1 MRLCRRLSWKLKGK
15 LSRKINKIFVFLIVI
30 ATIVLGEWYIRPW
43 EGGNRLIKGFFLLAF
58 AVSLEPIFL
67 MDTMRKCSLDLA
79 STWPIS
85 VILRIL
91 ERIAGWLLDILS
103 VPLEAIWRVI
113 RTIGLVVSFVPRM
126 IYKFCK
132 FIKKCADRRKSRR
145 MQEEYERYRHVYR
158 DGEDDWE
165 SYSESEDTDDEE
177 RYSER
182 DDGEDA
188 DDRNTYRESRN
199 ADSQQSYSSSQS
211 SSQRSYSNSQ
221 SSSQWSYSNSQSSN
235 GQRSYSNSQSS
246 NSQKTQSESS
256 NTNRQKTYS
265 EGNNTNHQQT
275 DHGSSTKSA
284 CQIKYENALRMF
296 GVRTPFTAD
305 QLHRRWRELMKSN
318 HPDAG
323 GSTVKAAQI
332 NENYQM
338 LLKYASGK

>member
-182 DDGEDA
+182 DDGEA
-188 DDRNTYRESRN
+188 SDDRNTYRESRN
-199 ADSQQSYSSSQS
+199 ADSQRSQSNSQS
-211 SSQRSYSNSQ
+211 SNSQSTNGQRSYSNS
-221 SSSQWSYSNSQSSN
+221 
-235 GQRSYSNSQSS
+235 QRSYSNSQSS

-275 DHGSSTKSA
+275 DHGSSIKSA
-284 CQIKYENALRMF
+284 YQIKYENALRMF

>member
-182 DDGEDA
+182 DDGGDA

-199 ADSQQSYSSSQS
+199 ADSQRSYSS
-211 SSQRSYSNSQ
+211 
-221 SSSQWSYSNSQSSN
+221 SQSSN
-235 GQRSYSNSQSS
+235 GQRSYSNSQSSSQRSYSNNQSS

-284 CQIKYENALRMF
+284 YQIKYENALRMF

>member
-1 MRLCRRLSWKLKGK
+1 MRLCRRLSRELKGK
-15 LSRKINKIFVFLIVI
+15 LSRNINKIFVFLIVI

-67 MDTMRKCSLDLA
+67 MDTMRKCSLNLA

-103 VPLEAIWRVI
+103 IPLEAIWRVI

-165 SYSESEDTDDEE
+165 SYSESADTNDEE

-182 DDGEDA
+182 DDGGDA

-211 SSQRSYSNSQ
+211 S
-221 SSSQWSYSNSQSSN
+221 N

-246 NSQKTQSESS
+246 NSQKTQSESK
-256 NTNRQKTYS
+256 NTNGQKTYS

-275 DHGSSTKSA
+275 NHGSSTKSA
-284 CQIKYENALRMF
+284 YQIKYENALRMF

>member
-199 ADSQQSYSSSQS
+199 ADSQRSQSNSQS
-211 SSQRSYSNSQ
+211 SNSQSTNGQRSYSNSQ
-221 SSSQWSYSNSQSSN
+221 SSSQ
-235 GQRSYSNSQSS
+235 RSYSNNQSS

-284 CQIKYENALRMF
+284 YQIKYENALRMF

>member
-15 LSRKINKIFVFLIVI
+15 LSRNINKIFVFLIVI

-91 ERIAGWLLDILS
+91 ERIAGWLLNILS

-145 MQEEYERYRHVYR
+145 MQEEYAQYGY
-158 DGEDDWE
+158 DDDDRE
-165 SYSESEDTDDEE
+165 SYDHSADTDDEE
-177 RYSER
+177 RYSESE
-182 DDGEDA
+182 DDEDA
-188 DDRNTYRESRN
+188 DDRYTYRES
-199 ADSQQSYSSSQS
+199 QS
-211 SSQRSYSNSQ
+211 SNSQRSYSSNQ
-221 SSSQWSYSNSQSSN
+221 SSNSQRNYSN
-235 GQRSYSNSQSS
+235 NQSTNNQRSYSNSQSS
-246 NSQKTQSESS
+246 NSQKTQSDSS
-256 NTNRQKTYS
+256 NTNGQKTYG

-275 DHGSSTKSA
+275 NHGSSTKSA
-284 CQIKYENALRMF
+284 YQIKYENALRMF

-323 GSTVKAAQI
+323 GSTAKAAQI

>member
-30 ATIVLGEWYIRPW
+30 ATIVLGEWYMRPW
-43 EGGNRLIKGFFLLAF
+43 EGSNRLIKGFFLLAF

-67 MDTMRKCSLDLA
+67 MDTMRKCSLNLA

-132 FIKKCADRRKSRR
+132 FIKKRADRRKSRR

-182 DDGEDA
+182 DDGEAA

-199 ADSQQSYSSSQS
+199 ADSQRSQNSSQS

-221 SSSQWSYSNSQSSN
+221 SSN
-235 GQRSYSNSQSS
+235 QRSYSNSQSS
-246 NSQKTQSESS
+246 NSQKTQGESS
-256 NTNRQKTYS
+256 NANRQKTYS

-284 CQIKYENALRMF
+284 YQIKYENALRMF

>member
-199 ADSQQSYSSSQS
+199 ADSQRSQ
-211 SSQRSYSNSQ
+211 SNSQ
-221 SSSQWSYSNSQSSN
+221 SSNSQSTN
-235 GQRSYSNSQSS
+235 GQRSYSNSQKTQSES
-246 NSQKTQSESS
+246 KNTNGQKTYSESS
-256 NTNRQKTYS
+256 NTN
-265 EGNNTNHQQT
+265 HQQT
-275 DHGSSTKSA
+275 NHGSSTKSA
-284 CQIKYENALRMF
+284 YQIKYESALRMF

-323 GSTVKAAQI
+323 GSTAKAAQI

>member
-15 LSRKINKIFVFLIVI
+15 LSRNINKIFVFLIVI

-67 MDTMRKCSLDLA
+67 MDTMRKCSLNLA

-165 SYSESEDTDDEE
+165 SYSESEDTDNEE

-182 DDGEDA
+182 DVDEET
-188 DDRNTYRESRN
+188 DDRDTYRESRN
-199 ADSQQSYSSSQS
+199 ADSQRSQSSSQS
-211 SSQRSYSNSQ
+211 SYSNSQSSNQRSYSNSQ
-221 SSSQWSYSNSQSSN
+221 ST
-235 GQRSYSNSQSS
+235 

-275 DHGSSTKSA
+275 DHRSSTKSA
-284 CQIKYENALRMF
+284 YQIKYENALRMF

>member
-199 ADSQQSYSSSQS
+199 ADSQRSQ
-211 SSQRSYSNSQ
+211 SNSQ
-221 SSSQWSYSNSQSSN
+221 SSNSQSTNGQRSYSNSQSSN

-246 NSQKTQSESS
+246 NSQKTQSESG

-275 DHGSSTKSA
+275 NHGSSTKSA
-284 CQIKYENALRMF
+284 YQIKYENALRMF

-323 GSTVKAAQI
+323 GSTAKAAQI

>member
-15 LSRKINKIFVFLIVI
+15 LSRNINKIFVFLIVI

-67 MDTMRKCSLDLA
+67 MDIMRKCSLDLA

-91 ERIAGWLLDILS
+91 EKIAGWLLDILS

-182 DDGEDA
+182 DDGGDA

-199 ADSQQSYSSSQS
+199 ADSQRSQSNNQSSSQS
-211 SSQRSYSNSQ
+211 SS
-221 SSSQWSYSNSQSSN
+221 
-235 GQRSYSNSQSS
+235 QRSYSNSQSS
-246 NSQKTQSESS
+246 NSQKTQSESK
-256 NTNRQKTYS
+256 NTNGQKTYS

-275 DHGSSTKSA
+275 NHGSSTKSA
-284 CQIKYENALRMF
+284 YQIKYENALRMF

-323 GSTVKAAQI
+323 GSTAKAAQI

>member
-1 MRLCRRLSWKLKGK
+1 MQQSCWANGISAHGK
-15 LSRKINKIFVFLIVI
+15 
-30 ATIVLGEWYIRPW
+30 A
-43 EGGNRLIKGFFLLAF
+43 
-58 AVSLEPIFL
+58 
-67 MDTMRKCSLDLA
+67 
-79 STWPIS
+79 
-85 VILRIL
+85 
-91 ERIAGWLLDILS
+91 
-103 VPLEAIWRVI
+103 AIWRVI
-113 RTIGLVVSFVPRM
+113 RTFGLVVSFVPRM

-145 MQEEYERYRHVYR
+145 MQEKYERYRHVYR

-177 RYSER
+177 RYSEC

-199 ADSQQSYSSSQS
+199 ADSQ
-211 SSQRSYSNSQ
+211 R
-221 SSSQWSYSNSQSSN
+221 SYSNSQSSN

-246 NSQKTQSESS
+246 NSQKTQSESG

-275 DHGSSTKSA
+275 NHGSSTKSA
-284 CQIKYENALRMF
+284 YQIKYENALRMF

>member
-1 MRLCRRLSWKLKGK
+1 MRLCRRLSWK

-67 MDTMRKCSLDLA
+67 MDTMRKCSLNLA

-182 DDGEDA
+182 DDGGDA

-199 ADSQQSYSSSQS
+199 ADSQRSQSNSQS
-211 SSQRSYSNSQ
+211 SNSQSTNGQRSYSNSQ
-221 SSSQWSYSNSQSSN
+221 SSSQ
-235 GQRSYSNSQSS
+235 RSYSNNQSS

-284 CQIKYENALRMF
+284 YQIKYENALRMF

>member
-1 MRLCRRLSWKLKGK
+1 MRLCRRLSWK

-132 FIKKCADRRKSRR
+132 FIKKRADRRKSRR

-182 DDGEDA
+182 DDDGDA
-188 DDRNTYRESRN
+188 DARNTYRESRN
-199 ADSQQSYSSSQS
+199 ADSQ
-211 SSQRSYSNSQ
+211 RSKSNSQ
-221 SSSQWSYSNSQSSN
+221 SSNSQSTNGQRSYSNSQSSN

-246 NSQKTQSESS
+246 NSQKTQSESG

-275 DHGSSTKSA
+275 NHGSSTKSA
-284 CQIKYENALRMF
+284 YQIKYENALQMF

>member
-113 RTIGLVVSFVPRM
+113 WTIGLVVSFVPRM

-199 ADSQQSYSSSQS
+199 ADSQRSQ
-211 SSQRSYSNSQ
+211 SNSQ
-221 SSSQWSYSNSQSSN
+221 SSNSQSTN
-235 GQRSYSNSQSS
+235 GQRSYSNSQKTQSES
-246 NSQKTQSESS
+246 KNTNGQKTYSESS
-256 NTNRQKTYS
+256 NTN
-265 EGNNTNHQQT
+265 HQQT
-275 DHGSSTKSA
+275 NHGSSTKSA
-284 CQIKYENALRMF
+284 YQIKYESALRMF

-323 GSTVKAAQI
+323 GSTAKAAQI

>member
-15 LSRKINKIFVFLIVI
+15 LSRNINKIFVFLIVI

-103 VPLEAIWRVI
+103 VPLEAIWRVV

-165 SYSESEDTDDEE
+165 SYSE
-177 RYSER
+177 R
-182 DDGEDA
+182 DDGGDA

-199 ADSQQSYSSSQS
+199 ADSQRSQ
-211 SSQRSYSNSQ
+211 SNSQ
-221 SSSQWSYSNSQSSN
+221 SSS
-235 GQRSYSNSQSS
+235 QRSYSNSQSS
-246 NSQKTQSESS
+246 NSQKTQSESKNTNGQKTYSEGS

-275 DHGSSTKSA
+275 NHGSSTKSA
-284 CQIKYENALRMF
+284 YQIKYESALRMF

-323 GSTVKAAQI
+323 GSTAKAAQI

>member
-113 RTIGLVVSFVPRM
+113 WTIGLVVSFVPRM

-199 ADSQQSYSSSQS
+199 ADSQ
-211 SSQRSYSNSQ
+211 R
-221 SSSQWSYSNSQSSN
+221 SYSNSQSSN

-246 NSQKTQSESS
+246 NSQKTQSESG

-275 DHGSSTKSA
+275 NHGSSTKSA
-284 CQIKYENALRMF
+284 YQIKYENALRMF

-323 GSTVKAAQI
+323 GSTAKAAQI

>member
-67 MDTMRKCSLDLA
+67 MDTMRKCSLNLA

-199 ADSQQSYSSSQS
+199 ADSQRSQSNSQS
-211 SSQRSYSNSQ
+211 SNSQSTNGQRSYSNSQ
-221 SSSQWSYSNSQSSN
+221 SSSQ
-235 GQRSYSNSQSS
+235 RSYSNNQSS

-284 CQIKYENALRMF
+284 YQIKYENALRMF

>member
-113 RTIGLVVSFVPRM
+113 RTIDLVVSFVPRM

-182 DDGEDA
+182 DDGGDA
-188 DDRNTYRESRN
+188 DDRNTYRESQN
-199 ADSQQSYSSSQS
+199 ADSQRSQS
-211 SSQRSYSNSQ
+211 SSQR
-221 SSSQWSYSNSQSSN
+221 SYSNSQSSN

-246 NSQKTQSESS
+246 NSQKTQSDSS
-256 NTNRQKTYS
+256 NTNGQKTYS
-265 EGNNTNHQQT
+265 EGNNTNRQKT
-275 DHGSSTKSA
+275 NHGSSTKSA
-284 CQIKYENALRMF
+284 YQIKYESALRMF

-323 GSTVKAAQI
+323 GSTAKAAQI

>member
-67 MDTMRKCSLDLA
+67 MDTMRKCSLNLA

-182 DDGEDA
+182 DDGGDA

-199 ADSQQSYSSSQS
+199 ADSQRSQSNSQS
-211 SSQRSYSNSQ
+211 SNSQSTNGQRSYSNSQ
-221 SSSQWSYSNSQSSN
+221 SSSQ
-235 GQRSYSNSQSS
+235 RSYSNNQSS

-284 CQIKYENALRMF
+284 YQIKYENALRMF

>member
-15 LSRKINKIFVFLIVI
+15 LSRNINKIFVFLIVI

-91 ERIAGWLLDILS
+91 ERIAVWLLDILS

-165 SYSESEDTDDEE
+165 SYSESADTDDEE

-182 DDGEDA
+182 DDGGDA

-199 ADSQQSYSSSQS
+199 ADSQRSQ
-211 SSQRSYSNSQ
+211 SNSQ
-221 SSSQWSYSNSQSSN
+221 SSS
-235 GQRSYSNSQSS
+235 QRSYSNSQSS
-246 NSQKTQSESS
+246 NSQKTQSESKNTNGQKTYSEGS

-275 DHGSSTKSA
+275 NHGSSTKSA
-284 CQIKYENALRMF
+284 YQIKYESALRMF

-323 GSTVKAAQI
+323 GSTAKAAQI

>member
-182 DDGEDA
+182 DDDGDA
-188 DDRNTYRESRN
+188 DARNTYRESRN
-199 ADSQQSYSSSQS
+199 ADSQ
-211 SSQRSYSNSQ
+211 RSKSNSQ
-221 SSSQWSYSNSQSSN
+221 SSNSQSTNGQRSYSNSQSSN

-246 NSQKTQSESS
+246 NSQKTQSESG

-275 DHGSSTKSA
+275 NHGSSTKSA
-284 CQIKYENALRMF
+284 YQIKYENALQMF

>member
-15 LSRKINKIFVFLIVI
+15 LSRNINKIFVFLIVI

-145 MQEEYERYRHVYR
+145 MQEEYAQYGYDDDDRESYDHSADTDDKER
-158 DGEDDWE
+158 
-165 SYSESEDTDDEE
+165 YSESEDD
-177 RYSER
+177 
-182 DDGEDA
+182 EDA
-188 DDRNTYRESRN
+188 DDRYTYRESRK
-199 ADSQQSYSSSQS
+199 ADSQRSQSNSQS

-221 SSSQWSYSNSQSSN
+221 
-235 GQRSYSNSQSS
+235 
-246 NSQKTQSESS
+246 SS

-275 DHGSSTKSA
+275 NHGSSTKSA
-284 CQIKYENALRMF
+284 YQIKYENALRMF

-323 GSTVKAAQI
+323 GSTAKAAQI